1 MKNNVYFASIM
12 FPFKDYLLFFF
23 FFGLKN
29 IICEKIN

>member
-23 FFGLKN
+23 FGLKN

>member
-23 FFGLKN
+23 FWP
-29 IICEKIN
+29 EKHYL